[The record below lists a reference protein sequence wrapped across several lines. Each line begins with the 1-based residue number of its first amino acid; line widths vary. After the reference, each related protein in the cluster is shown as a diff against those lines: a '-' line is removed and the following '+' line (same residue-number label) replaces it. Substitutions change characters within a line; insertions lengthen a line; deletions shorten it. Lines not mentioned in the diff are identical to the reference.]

1 VAKIDRKAI
10 RDYISIFLGSLVTA
24 LALNWFLIPN
34 RIATGGVSGFATI
47 LFHLFKI
54 PVGLLMALVNIPLF
68 ALGWRNMGHR
78 FALRSLF
85 GAMSVSFLID
95 LLAPQLV
102 PLTSDPLLATIYGG
116 ALSGVGLGIT
126 FRAGGSTGGTDL
138 GAQLLHR
145 FLKTSP
151 GFALM
156 VIDFLVILLAGIV
169 FDAELALY
177 GILGLFLTSMA
188 IDLLQEGVPLT
199 RAAYI
204 ISEHNSEIS
213 QAILNQM
220 ERGVTELSGKGLYTG
235 QARPVLFVIVARFEV
250 SQLKSLV
257 AEIDPKAFVVITS
270 ASEVLGEGFKRFT

>member
-1 VAKIDRKAI
+1 MAKIDKRAF
-10 RDYISIFLGSLVTA
+10 RDYSGIFLGSLVTA
-24 LALNWFLIPN
+24 LALDWFLIPN

-47 LFHLFKI
+47 IFHLFKI
-54 PVGLLMALVNIPLF
+54 PVGVLMALINIPLF
-68 ALGWRNMGHR
+68 ALGWRNMGQK

-85 GAMSVSFLID
+85 GAMSLSLLVD
-95 LLAPQLV
+95 LLSPHLR
-102 PLTSDPLLATIYGG
+102 PLTADPLLASIYGG
-116 ALSGVGLGIT
+116 ALSGIGLGFT

-151 GFALM
+151 GLALM
-156 VIDFLVILLAGIV
+156 AIDFLVILLAGIV
-169 FDAELALY
+169 FEPELALY

-204 ISEHNSEIS
+204 ISERNGEIG
-213 QAILNQM
+213 QAILTQM

-235 QARPVLFVIVARFEV
+235 QARPVLFVIVARSEV
-250 SQLKSLV
+250 SQLKELV
-257 AEIDPKAFVVITS
+257 AEIDPGAFLVITS